1 MNKTQ
6 QNRGGFRNGN
16 RGNSGPCRCGNRN
29 GFGQTRNE
37 IQTRNES
44 QARNE
49 NLMTPEKA
57 DTAMQ
62 DQRPRGLGN
71 GKGRFRRNAA
81 MQNDA
86 DMHSAQWQKDM
97 GRGLRR
103 RLRDGS
109 CLNRMALQ
117 TNPAPHSSLAGEDAT
132 AGSERETPCT

>member
-6 QNRGGFRNGN
+6 QNRNGYRGGSQGGN
-16 RGNSGPCRCGNRN
+16 QGNFGQCRCGNHN
-29 GFGQTRNE
+29 GFGQTQNE
-37 IQTRNES
+37 DQTRNEK
-44 QARNE
+44 
-49 NLMTPEKA
+49 LMTPETA
-57 DTAMQ
+57 TAAMQ

-86 DMHSAQWQKDM
+86 EMQSAQWQKDM
-97 GRGLRR
+97 GRGRRR

-109 CLNRMALQ
+109 CLNRMARQ
-117 TNPAPHSSLAGEDAT
+117 MDPAPHSSLAGEDAT